1 VRELEEIER
10 SLQVQRLQLHEM
22 EMQSDSM
29 KKVVDELHQ
38 ESNRQDS
45 LIQNAETEMAE
56 LRALLNELESKDIL
70 DTVQIDTLDQ
80 EFINQKEFEFSATK
94 LHTLSSEAIGGRTW
108 DEYFERVNSYIKDHQ
123 LSLSDDPMKNLLTQQ
138 HQLDILNR
146 IKDDYKF
153 KTAKCDKYDYMIASF
168 CGIVTGLIDA
178 FLVGAPSSSVLGK
191 WTDGQVDNVVT
202 KFAKTVFRF
211 DKANGANVRTEPS
224 GIASAIGY
232 LERRFKVNYDARYAS
247 DLDLGGETLNMNPS
261 NHHLK
266 SLGHSPDIIGLFFSI
281 LDQFTGEASFISD
294 GKFIRVEPVEGTNK
308 FQLQGNTLISKLF
321 AGFANWLGHLMS
333 DVAGSSGTRGHDEGR
348 RGAGIPIPFYNLFQL
363 CDLGSIKVNGDNKT
377 IAEFSTKVFEAG
389 YDARFGATM
398 AIPVVINE
406 LLIKLM
412 WSIKSLF
419 YHKNS
424 FKNSLPIGNK
434 PELRR
439 MLVVGHG
446 ALCLVDAGD
455 AAILSG
461 GVALLF
467 ASRLNMVAW
476 TRFGIA
482 AFKEARAIYLSKGI
496 DFESLNKDLEL
507 EWERVLK
514 EAKEPNENKGSI
526 EKNR

>member
-1 VRELEEIER
+1 MKEIEK
-10 SLQVQRLQLHEM
+10 SLQVQRLQLHEI
-22 EMQSDSM
+22 EMQSSSI
-29 KKVVDELHQ
+29 KKVVDELYQ
-38 ESNRQDS
+38 ESNRQNS

-56 LRALLNELESKDIL
+56 LRALLNELESTDSL
-70 DTVQIDTLDQ
+70 DTVQIDIPEQ
-80 EFINQKEFEFSATK
+80 ELLNKKELEFSASK
-94 LHTLSSEAIGGRTW
+94 LNILSSEAIGGRTW
-108 DEYFERVNSYIKDHQ
+108 EEYFESVNRYIKNHQ
-123 LSLSDDPMKNLLTQQ
+123 LSLADDPMKNLLTQQ

-178 FLVGAPSSSVLGK
+178 FLVRAPGSSVLGK
-191 WTDGQVDNVVT
+191 WTDVQVDNVVT

-232 LERRFKVNYDARYAS
+232 LEKRFKVNYDARYAS

-281 LDQFTGEASFISD
+281 LDQFTGETSFISD
-294 GKFIRVEPVEGTNK
+294 GKFIRVEPEGKNK
-308 FQLQGNTLISKLF
+308 FRLQGNTLISRF
-321 AGFANWLGHLMS
+321 YAGFANWLGHLMS
-333 DVAGSSGTRGHDEGR
+333 DIAGSSGTRGHDNRR

-363 CDLGSIKVNGDNKT
+363 CDLGSIKVKGDNKT

-389 YDARFGATM
+389 YDARFGASM

-446 ALCLVDAGD
+446 ALCLVDAGG
-455 AAILSG
+455 AAIRSG
-461 GVALLF
+461 GEALLF

-476 TRFGIA
+476 TRFGIT
-482 AFKEARAIYLSKGI
+482 AFKEARTIYLSKGI
-496 DFESLNKDLEL
+496 DFESLNKDLEH

-514 EAKEPNENKGSI
+514 EAKEVNE
-526 EKNR
+526 